1 MEFKILILKDRS
13 LNVKYENEISADIEF
28 NEEIENEKRH
38 FILNEQC
45 NKDIKYK
52 FLNVKWSMIMEKLM
66 IIKFIEKSIK
76 PIICKNLLIKEKI
89 KMSNKF

>member
-1 MEFKILILKDRS
+1 
-13 LNVKYENEISADIEF
+13 
-28 NEEIENEKRH
+28 
-38 FILNEQC
+38 
-45 NKDIKYK
+45 
-52 FLNVKWSMIMEKLM
+52 MIMEKLM